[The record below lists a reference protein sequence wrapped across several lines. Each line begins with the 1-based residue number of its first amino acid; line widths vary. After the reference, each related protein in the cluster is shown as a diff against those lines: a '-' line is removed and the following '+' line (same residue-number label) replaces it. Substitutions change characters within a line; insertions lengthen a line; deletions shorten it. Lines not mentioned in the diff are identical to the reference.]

1 MLRVEG
7 LLVAS
12 LPACVL
18 SGTVGLSLPVL
29 VLPVL
34 VLPVL
39 VLCEVPLS
47 ALKPTPLPVYTSA
60 RLI

>member
-1 MLRVEG
+1 MEG
-7 LLVAS
+7 LLVDWLS
-12 LPACVL
+12 VCVL
-18 SGTVGLSLPVL
+18 SGTVGLS
-29 VLPVL
+29 LPVL

-47 ALKPTPLPVYTSA
+47 ALKPTPLPVYASA